1 MNQAWFWQL
10 GLAFMFV
17 PSLINLMVR
26 IYRDCR
32 GRERLSWR
40 EWAVMCAVITPL
52 YPLYVITDSINTAVR
67 TLQGTVNNWKL
78 IHTNELQLMVILGEW
93 EFCTKIIVILSDMF
107 SYQ

>member
-40 EWAVMCAVITPL
+40 EWAVRCVVRTPL
-52 YPLYVITDSINTAVR
+52 YPLGVITWSIHTAVE
-67 TLQGTVNNWKL
+67 TLRGVVTERNIEFTKELKL
-78 IHTNELQLMVILGEW
+78 FEIIGE
-93 EFCTKIIVILSDMF
+93 
-107 SYQ
+107 